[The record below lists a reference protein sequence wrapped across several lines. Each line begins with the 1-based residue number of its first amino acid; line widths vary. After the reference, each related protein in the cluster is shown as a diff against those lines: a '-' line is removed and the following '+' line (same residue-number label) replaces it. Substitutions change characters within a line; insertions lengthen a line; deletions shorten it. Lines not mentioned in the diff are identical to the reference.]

1 MPFLGIIF
9 LNMEIV
15 ATMIIKTL
23 RHMFDFGSDDC
34 RRPTP
39 LTKPCCGK
47 SNISSPPKR
56 SSSSPHNP
64 CHIWCIADPVWKVG
78 SALIASTLGRC
89 HKIDLR
95 GRSLLPWREGAR
107 PQYYQESL
115 SSHGETRPLPGGWRR
130 SVENLCKTL
139 SGPIVSYCSR

>member
-1 MPFLGIIF
+1 
-9 LNMEIV
+9 MEIV

-34 RRPTP
+34 RRSPSPQSLPP
-39 LTKPCCGK
+39 LRKPCCGK
-47 SNISSPPKR
+47 SNISSPPKK
-56 SSSSPHNP
+56 SSSPHNP
-64 CHIWCIADPVWKVG
+64 CYIWRIADLVWKVG
-78 SALIASTLGRC
+78 SALIASLGRC

-107 PQYYQESL
+107 PQYYQETL